1 VIEHRPHAPEEL
13 IAVHRPDPIAEF
25 SDARVEF
32 GRRSG
37 FESQRVALLQVEDR
51 LLQRRAPPKDRSRVE
66 R

>member
-1 VIEHRPHAPEEL
+1 VIEHRLHAPEEL
-13 IAVHRPDPIAEF
+13 IAVHRPDPIAKL
-25 SDARVEF
+25 SDARVEL

-51 LLQRRAPPKDRSRVE
+51 LLQRRAPPEDRGRVE